1 MINKAP
7 GMFGLTKF
15 RVLFLFFMLTFFLV
29 QPGPVFAD
37 EDVTGGGEKTHVVK
51 PGEHLYGIAEKFDVS
66 LSDLRKANNIEGNII
81 RPGQELLIPVD
92 GVVQTADAPGL
103 TDPPEATKDSDI
115 TEPPDITEVPGVTAE
130 TPDNTANSPL
140 PANTTISLDIRDADL
155 RDVLS
160 ALAIKMNAHVLL
172 VEAPHEVNFKVDN
185 VSPQKAFQLL
195 LQQEG
200 LTYIKD
206 GNLYIVGQDGTL
218 ESDFFNHMVLTRF
231 NLNYIPA
238 STLEGVLSQLGIPL
252 QSITLAENER
262 SMWVQ
267 ATPLSLSKVR
277 QVVAA
282 LDRPENADPED
293 PERLV
298 SLELKRFN
306 LNHISAEMLQDVLGE
321 FLADDDEDIILQS
334 IVLDTNPQTLW
345 VQGSSRALTI
355 LRELIATFDIPENSE
370 AAQPLK
376 RYNLQYISASKLE
389 GLAGE
394 LDISMRSLII
404 QANPRVFWVQ
414 AAPQELE
421 KLEELISAVDRSE
434 NLASAQTVFIYTLE
448 NTLAVDIEER
458 LEAFGFGH
466 EGVAADGDTAF
477 ILEDDGADDDA
488 VQVVTFSYS
497 EYSREVLVVCPP
509 YLESQVRSSLAKLDE
524 ARQRIRVPV
533 ASASGEGARSRL
545 VAQRELLSELT
556 GVSIS
561 RMNISTNLSGDSA
574 NPYYL
579 LWIDESP
586 DKIQLVEEMVG
597 SIGAISGP

>member
-298 SLELKRFN
+298 SLELKCFN

-321 FLADDDEDIILQS
+321 LLADDDEDIILQS

-345 VQGSSRALTI
+345 VQGTSRALTI

-376 RYNLQYISASKLE
+376 RYNLQYVSASKLE
-389 GLAGE
+389 DLAGE
-394 LDISMRSLII
+394 LDISMRSLVI
-404 QANPRVFWVQ
+404 QANPRVFWAQ
-414 AAPQELE
+414 APPQELK

-434 NLASAQTVFIYTLE
+434 NLDSAHSVFVYNLE
-448 NTLAVDIEER
+448 NTLAVDVEDR
-458 LEAFGFGH
+458 LEAFGFGR
-466 EGVAADGDTAF
+466 E
-477 ILEDDGADDDA
+477 GADVEGEEFFGFDANGNEEDA
-488 VQVVTFSYS
+488 VQIITFNYS
-497 EYSREVLVVCPP
+497 EYSKEILVICPP
-509 YLESQVRSSLAKLDE
+509 YLESQVRSALSKLDE
-524 ARQRIRVPV
+524 ARQRVRIPV
-533 ASASGEGARSRL
+533 ASASGDAARSQL
-545 VAQRELLSELT
+545 VAERELVSELT
-556 GVSIS
+556 GISIG
-561 RMNISTNLSGDSA
+561 RMHISSNLSGDSD
-574 NPYYL
+574 NPYYV
-579 LWIDESP
+579 LWIEESP
-586 DKIQLVEEMVG
+586 DKVQMVANMIDTIR
-597 SIGAISGP
+597 SPD

>member
-1 MINKAP
+1 MNKKTQGTCGP
-7 GMFGLTKF
+7 TRLL
-15 RVLFLFFMLTFFLV
+15 VLSLFFIMALSVGLAPLAAAAGDT
-29 QPGPVFAD
+29 PSD
-37 EDVTGGGEKTHVVK
+37 GETTYTVE
-51 PGEHLYGIAEKFDVS
+51 PGEHLYGIAEQFGIEMS
-66 LSDLRKANNIEGNII
+66 ALREANDIEGNII
-81 RPGQELLIPVD
+81 RPGQELVIPAED
-92 GVVQTADAPGL
+92 APAGDAPKEADAP
-103 TDPPEATKDSDI
+103 
-115 TEPPDITEVPGVTAE
+115 EVPQVAAE
-130 TPDNTANSPL
+130 AYEAPKTDTLSASENISAISSTPN
-140 PANTTISLDIRDADL
+140 IFLDFREADL

-160 ALAIKMNAHVLL
+160 ALAIKMGAHVLL

-321 FLADDDEDIILQS
+321 LLADDDEDIILQS

-345 VQGSSRALTI
+345 VQGTSRALTI

-376 RYNLQYISASKLE
+376 RYNLQYVSASKLE
-389 GLAGE
+389 DLAGE
-394 LDISMRSLII
+394 LDISMRSLVI
-404 QANPRVFWVQ
+404 QANPRVFWAQ
-414 AAPQELE
+414 APPQELK

-434 NLASAQTVFIYTLE
+434 NLDSAHSVFVYNLE
-448 NTLAVDIEER
+448 NTLAVDVEDR
-458 LEAFGFGH
+458 LEAFGFGR
-466 EGVAADGDTAF
+466 E
-477 ILEDDGADDDA
+477 GADVEGEEFFGFDANGNEEDA
-488 VQVVTFSYS
+488 VQIITFNYS
-497 EYSREVLVVCPP
+497 EYSKEILVICPP
-509 YLESQVRSSLAKLDE
+509 YLESQVRSALSKLDE
-524 ARQRIRVPV
+524 ARQRVRVPV
-533 ASASGEGARSRL
+533 ASASGDTARSQL
-545 VAQRELLSELT
+545 VAERELVSELT
-556 GVSIS
+556 GISIG
-561 RMNISTNLSGDSA
+561 RMHISSNLSGDSD
-574 NPYYL
+574 NPYYV
-579 LWIDESP
+579 LWIEESP
-586 DKIQLVEEMVG
+586 DKVQMVANMIDTIR
-597 SIGAISGP
+597 SPD